1 MAFPI
6 LPKHKLLV
14 CILISVGILCPYPSY
29 ADENNVGQMFE
40 KALMCFNNKF
50 IYAGCDEAYRL
61 NEGGNINVPPE
72 ALNLFCNGPCLT
84 ETELVL
90 KCIDSMFSNFMFY
103 NKATVHDIRDGLRS
117 GCSYTRQRGIF
128 KFGEFIQGET
138 SSAQRLLNSISFFA
152 LFIITWSCYFIF

>member
-103 NKATVHDIRDGLRS
+103 NKATVHDIRDALRS
-117 GCSYTRQRGIF
+117 GCSYTRQRGNPLTAILPNQQSSTI
-128 KFGEFIQGET
+128 GTDILT
-138 SSAQRLLNSISFFA
+138 SSKCVFV
-152 LFIITWSCYFIF
+152 